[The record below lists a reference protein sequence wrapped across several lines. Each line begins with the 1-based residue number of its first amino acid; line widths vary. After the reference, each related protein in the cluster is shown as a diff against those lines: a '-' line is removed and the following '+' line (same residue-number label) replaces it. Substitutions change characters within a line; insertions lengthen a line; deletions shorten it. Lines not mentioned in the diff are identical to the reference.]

1 MVKHMAYEAQISPI
15 FHRERDDRW
24 LSRFKKPSSLTS
36 ICNTC
41 FFPFL
46 LLVHCSALDHFGKA
60 FVQQSQ
66 HGMSHLKT
74 FNPITGKRCISILLL
89 DRV

>member
-1 MVKHMAYEAQISPI
+1 MVSAWTMKHRCPLIL
-15 FHRERDDRW
+15 HRERDDHW
-24 LSRFKKPSSLTS
+24 LSRFKKPSSL
-36 ICNTC
+36 ICNTY

-66 HGMSHLKT
+66 HGMSYLKT
-74 FNPITGKRCISILLL
+74 FNPITGKSCISISPL

>member
-1 MVKHMAYEAQISPI
+1 MACEAQMSPSL
-15 FHRERDDRW
+15 HRERDDHW
-24 LSRFKKPSSLTS
+24 LSRFKKPRSLTS
-36 ICNTC
+36 IRTTC

-46 LLVHCSALDHFGKA
+46 LPVPCSALGHFGKA

-66 HGMSHLKT
+66 HGMSYLKT
-74 FNPITGKRCISILLL
+74 FNPITGKSCISILLL